1 MKIIFRL
8 CFLALLSIYFPT
20 LLIAQKSDTH
30 IPDYPIRKGVSAPF
44 AGFTGSTLIVAGG
57 CNFPDK
63 PAAEGGKKVYY
74 AQVYSLTP
82 GTSST
87 QWQEQTPLPIP
98 VAYGASVET
107 EEGTLPR
114 LLYSESKYHTPI
126 LKPSSSVISPLF
138 LSV

>member
-44 AGFTGSTLIVAGG
+44 AGFAGSTLIVAGG

-98 VAYGASVET
+98 VA
-107 EEGTLPR
+107 
-114 LLYSESKYHTPI
+114 
-126 LKPSSSVISPLF
+126 
-138 LSV
+138 